1 MLLVRVAVVAW
12 KADIDVPAGVAGVVW
27 MRETYREGSKA
38 VERNPSASADQLIEG
53 GV

>member
-12 KADIDVPAGVAGVVW
+12 KADIDMLPGIAGVVW
-27 MRETYREGSKA
+27 MRETHREGSKA
-38 VERNPSASADQLIEG
+38 VARNPSASADQLIEG